1 MASTILAYGLR
12 LIRDLYDAADDPRA
26 WQATLTELNGN
37 LSGQHLIAAEVAA
50 HPSASDPGLLLAAD
64 DVGVASRLLR
74 DPGQPDPYDT
84 PTMRRR
90 LIAARRVFH
99 GHELVAPMELQASA
113 FHAERLVPAGQLAH
127 SLCTTFEVE
136 PGVLLRVVQ
145 WRPVRRPFSETE
157 RQALDMLAPPLLG
170 AARLRRASRRVD
182 EREAL
187 QQGLFDV
194 FNDALFIV
202 DADARIRFRNDAAAR
217 WMANMA
223 IDGPRLQLTGADGSD
238 LLAPRLRQV
247 VQAGPG
253 SMQEA
258 FACFALVRAD
268 LAETFVTVTRLPAQ
282 ARRNGAEAAV
292 FVRDLARAWPLGA
305 LDALRE
311 AFALTPAETRVAGCL
326 AEGLDAGECAERLGI
341 SVETVRHHTK
351 QLLQKTRTRRQSE
364 LVRLLVKAVPNVR
377 GTQPIDP
384 STAIDPP
391 PRKTRGALR
400 R

>member
-1 MASTILAYGLR
+1 MASTMLAYGLR
-12 LIRDLYDAADDPRA
+12 LIRNLYDAADDPQA

-50 HPSASDPGLLLAAD
+50 LPGTSDPGLLLAAD
-64 DVGVASRLLR
+64 DLGVATRLLR
-74 DPGQPDPYDT
+74 NPGQPDPYDT
-84 PTMRRR
+84 PSMRRR
-90 LIAARRVFH
+90 LITARRVFH
-99 GHELVAPMELQASA
+99 GHELVPPAELQASA

-182 EREAL
+182 EREAM

-202 DADARIRFRNDAAAR
+202 DADARIRFRNEAAAR
-217 WMANMA
+217 WMARAA
-223 IDGPRLQLTGADGSD
+223 IDGPRLQLAGADGSD
-238 LLAPRLRQV
+238 QLGPRLRQV
-247 VQAGPG
+247 VHAGPG
-253 SMQEA
+253 NMQDA
-258 FACFALVRAD
+258 IACFALVRAD
-268 LAETFVTVTRLPAQ
+268 LADTFVTVTRLPVR
-282 ARRNGAEAAV
+282 ARRDGAEAAV
-292 FVRDLARAWPLGA
+292 FVRDLARAWPLAA
-305 LDALRE
+305 LDALRS
-311 AFALTPAETRVAGCL
+311 AFSLTPAETRVAGCL
-326 AEGLDAGECAERLGI
+326 AEGLDGGECAGRLGI

-364 LVRLLVKAVPNVR
+364 LVRLLVNAVPNVR
-377 GTQPIDP
+377 GSQPVDP
-384 STAIDPP
+384 STPVNPP
-391 PRKTRGALR
+391 PRPAR
-400 R
+400 RAPHR

>member
-12 LIRDLYDAADDPRA
+12 LIRDLYDAAHDPQA
-26 WQATLTELNGN
+26 WQGTLSELNRN
-37 LSGQHLIAAEVAA
+37 LGGQHLIAAEVAA
-50 HPSASDPGLLLAAD
+50 HPGATDPGLLLAAD
-64 DVGVASRLLR
+64 DLGLARRLIR
-74 DPGQPDPYDT
+74 NPGQADPYDT
-84 PTMRRR
+84 PAMRRR
-90 LIAARRVFH
+90 LITARRVFH
-99 GHELVAPMELQASA
+99 GHELLAPGDLLASA
-113 FHAERLVPAGQLAH
+113 FHAEHLAPAGQLAH
-127 SLCTTFEVE
+127 SLCSAFEVE

-202 DADARIRFRNDAAAR
+202 DAEARIRFRNEAAAL
-217 WMANMA
+217 WMTRAA
-223 IDGPRLQLTGADGSD
+223 IDGPRLQLAGADGSD
-238 LLAPRLRQV
+238 ELAPHLRRV

-253 SMQEA
+253 NMQDA

-268 LAETFVTVTRLPAQ
+268 FANTFVTVTRLPVQ
-282 ARRNGAEAAV
+282 ARRDGAEAAV
-292 FVRDLARAWPLGA
+292 FVRDLARAWPLAA
-305 LDALRE
+305 LDALSS
-311 AFALTPAETRVAGCL
+311 AFALTAAETRVAGCL
-326 AEGLDAGECAERLGI
+326 AEGLDVRECAARLGI

-377 GTQPIDP
+377 GAQPVDP
-384 STAIDPP
+384 STPIAPP
-391 PRKTRGALR
+391 PRRARTRTA
-400 R
+400 